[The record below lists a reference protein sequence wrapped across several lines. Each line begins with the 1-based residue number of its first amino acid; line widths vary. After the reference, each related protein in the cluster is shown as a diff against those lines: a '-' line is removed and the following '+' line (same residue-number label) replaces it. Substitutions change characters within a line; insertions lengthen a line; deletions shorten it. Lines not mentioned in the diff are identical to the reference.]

1 MIEYRVYESVYN
13 DIISGNK
20 NIEIRLLNEK
30 SKKIKKGDRIKFQ
43 VVDNNNNNNKSL
55 LVEVTNKYIYNSFE
69 EFWDDKDVVLSCAK
83 EYTKEECQNSLF
95 EIFGKDKV
103 NNSKLVGIE
112 FKIQK

>member
-1 MIEYRVYESVYN
+1 MIEYRVYENVYN
-13 DIISGNK
+13 NIISGNK

-43 VVDNNNNNNKSL
+43 VVDNNNKSL

-69 EFWDDKDVVLSCAK
+69 ELWDDKDVVLSSAK
-83 EYTKEECQNSLF
+83 EYTKEECQNTLF

-112 FKIQK
+112 FKILK